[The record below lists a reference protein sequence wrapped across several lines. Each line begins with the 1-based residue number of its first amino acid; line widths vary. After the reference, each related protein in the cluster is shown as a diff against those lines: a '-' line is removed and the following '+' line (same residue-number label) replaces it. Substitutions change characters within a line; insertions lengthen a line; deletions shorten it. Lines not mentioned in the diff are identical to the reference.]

1 VPAKPARETASR
13 TRRGGAVPP
22 RAYRGTAEPPDV
34 TLTLRQAQGS
44 KGEQPRRARNL
55 KPPDALLLGSV
66 AFLIALGLV
75 MVFSAS
81 SATAY
86 GAFHDTA
93 HYLKRQLIYL
103 GVGLVLAYAAYRVDY
118 RKLKKAAPAIVLIA
132 FVLLVLTLIPH
143 VGYATGGAR
152 RWLGLRALSFQP
164 SELGKIA
171 LVLFLAA
178 KLSQLGEGVR
188 SLSKGVVPA
197 LFITL
202 LLAGPVLAEPD
213 MGTASLYV
221 FTAFAVLF
229 TAGARLEHLILSALV
244 MTPPALIAIG
254 SSAYKR
260 ARVFAFMHP
269 WKDPQNTGFH
279 IVQSLLA
286 LGSGGLFG
294 LGLGASRQKY
304 FYLPE
309 AHTDFIFAV
318 LGEELGMLGGLLVI
332 ALFVTFA
339 VRAVSLASRAPDR
352 FGMLLAMG
360 CSFLIV
366 IQAFINIGVVTSS
379 WPVTGVPLP
388 FISFGGTS
396 LIVSLIA
403 VALIANV
410 GRHRTH

>member
-1 VPAKPARETASR
+1 VLADARA
-13 TRRGGAVPP
+13 RRPRFDARP
-22 RAYRGTAEPPDV
+22 RAFALQPPD
-34 TLTLRQAQGS
+34 
-44 KGEQPRRARNL
+44 P
-55 KPPDALLLGSV
+55 LLLGSV
-66 AFLIALGLV
+66 GLLIALGLV

-86 GAFHDTA
+86 ALFHDTA
-93 HYLKRQLIYL
+93 YFVKRQAAYL
-103 GVGLVLAYAAYRVDY
+103 AAGLAFAYAAYRLDY
-118 RKLKKAAPAIVLIA
+118 RRLKTIAPAIVGIA

-143 VGYATGGAR
+143 VGLTSGGAR
-152 RWLGLRALSFQP
+152 RWLGFRAVSFQP
-164 SELGKIA
+164 SEFAKLA
-171 LVLFLAA
+171 LVVFFAA
-178 KLSQLGEGVR
+178 KLSQIGEGVR
-188 SLSKGVVPA
+188 SLSKGVVP
-197 LFITL
+197 L
-202 LLAGPVLAEPD
+202 LLVTAMLAMPVFVEPD
-213 MGTASLYV
+213 MGTASLLI
-221 FTAFAVLF
+221 FTAFALLF
-229 TAGARLEHLILSALV
+229 TAGARFEHLIMCVLAMLP
-244 MTPPALIAIG
+244 MAAIAVG

-260 ARVFAFMHP
+260 ARIFAFIDP
-269 WKDPQNTGFH
+269 WKDAQNTGFH

-286 LGSGGLFG
+286 LGSGGIFG

-332 ALFVTFA
+332 ALFVVFA
-339 VRAVSLASRAPDR
+339 VRAIDVALHAPDR

-360 CSFLIV
+360 CTFLIV

-396 LIVSLIA
+396 LIVSLVA

-410 GRHRTH
+410 GRYRAA

>member
-1 VPAKPARETASR
+1 MHARAA
-13 TRRGGAVPP
+13 AVGQPH
-22 RAYRGTAEPPDV
+22 EPDWD
-34 TLTLRQAQGS
+34 R
-44 KGEQPRRARNL
+44 ERARVG
-55 KPPDALLLGSV
+55 PPDALLLGSV
-66 AFLIALGLV
+66 AFLVVIGLV

-86 GAFHDTA
+86 SSFHDTA
-93 HYLKRQLIYL
+93 YYLKRQLVYL

-118 RKLKKAAPAIVLIA
+118 RKLRTVAPGLVL
-132 FVLLVLTLIPH
+132 VTLLLLVLTLIPH
-143 VGYATGGAR
+143 VGFATGGAR
-152 RWLGLRALSFQP
+152 RWLGFHALSFQP
-164 SELGKIA
+164 SELGKLA
-171 LVLFLAA
+171 LVIFLAA
-178 KLSQLGEGVR
+178 KLAQLGEGIR
-188 SLSKGVVPA
+188 SLSKGVWPV
-197 LFITL
+197 LFITVL
-202 LLAGPVLAEPD
+202 LSAPVFFEPD
-213 MGTASLYV
+213 MGTASLYI
-221 FTAFAVLF
+221 FTAFALLF
-229 TAGARLEHLILSALV
+229 TAGARFEHLIMCALA
-244 MTPPALIAIG
+244 MLPGAAIAVG

-260 ARVFAFMHP
+260 ARVFAFLDP
-269 WKDPQNTGFH
+269 WKDAQNTGFH

-286 LGSGGLFG
+286 LGSGGVFG

-318 LGEELGMLGGLLVI
+318 LGEELGMLGALVVL

-339 VRAVSLASRAPDR
+339 IRAINLALKVPDR

-360 CSFLIV
+360 CTFLIV

-410 GRHRTH
+410 GRHRAA